1 MNKKVT
7 MSLITILM
15 FAGSMLHLTE
25 AEALENSE
33 DSESKP
39 LELLEEDVSQTQAKI
54 DDYIIEI
61 TEDEE
66 NRDRIIDEIETYEQK
81 ITELEKQLED
91 YDAVILSDNQAS
103 QTDAESVSF
112 IEIIMSTDS
121 ISNMFK
127 ELSDANELA
136 STQRQ
141 VMFEQETT
149 QSELKK
155 AMENMEYEQEELAK
169 IEAEIESGRADVISQ
184 RNELDDKIIQMTK
197 EFEMSDEEQEELFT
211 EKDSIMERTSH
222 LDKEMEANKQRIFK
236 EESEKNERLAKE
248 KSEKEAKEKDT
259 EKQKKDTQDANT
271 SSVDTKGWIRPASGR
286 ISSSY
291 GYREHPVTGEKDSLH
306 AGTDIA
312 GGGAIVASR
321 AGTVASAAFS
331 DTYGNSVIIDH
342 GDGYSTLYAHMQ
354 ANLSVSPGQSV
365 SQGQQLGIMGTT
377 GRSTGVHLHFEV
389 RKDGATID
397 PMNFIK

>member
-1 MNKKVT
+1 

>member
-1 MNKKVT
+1 
-7 MSLITILM
+7 
-15 FAGSMLHLTE
+15 MLHLTE

>member
-1 MNKKVT
+1 MNKKMT
-7 MSLITILM
+7 ISLITILM

-271 SSVDTKGWIRPASGR
+271 SSVDTEGWIRPASGR

-291 GYREHPVTGEKDSLH
+291 GYRVHPVTGEKDSLH

-321 AGTVASAAFS
+321 AGTVTSAEFS
-331 DTYGNSVIIDH
+331 DTYGYSVIIDH

-354 ANLSVSPGQSV
+354 ANLSVAPGQSV

-397 PMNFIK
+397 PMDFIK

>member
-1 MNKKVT
+1 

-271 SSVDTKGWIRPASGR
+271 SSVDTEGWIRPASGR

-291 GYREHPVTGEKDSLH
+291 GYRVHPVTGEKDSLH

-321 AGTVASAAFS
+321 AGTVTSAEFS
-331 DTYGNSVIIDH
+331 DTYGYSVIIDH

-354 ANLSVSPGQSV
+354 ANLSVAPGQSV

-397 PMNFIK
+397 PMDFIK

>member
-1 MNKKVT
+1 
-7 MSLITILM
+7 M

-271 SSVDTKGWIRPASGR
+271 SSVDTEGWIRPASGR

-291 GYREHPVTGEKDSLH
+291 GYRVHPVTGEKDSLH

-321 AGTVASAAFS
+321 AGTVTSAEFS
-331 DTYGNSVIIDH
+331 DTYGYSVIIDH

-354 ANLSVSPGQSV
+354 ANLSVAPGQSV

-397 PMNFIK
+397 PMDFIK

>member
-1 MNKKVT
+1 
-7 MSLITILM
+7 M

>member
-271 SSVDTKGWIRPASGR
+271 SSVDTEGWIRPASGR

-291 GYREHPVTGEKDSLH
+291 GYRVHPVTGEKDSLH

-321 AGTVASAAFS
+321 AGTVTSAEFS
-331 DTYGNSVIIDH
+331 DTYGYSVIIDH

-354 ANLSVSPGQSV
+354 ANLSVAPGQSV

>member
-1 MNKKVT
+1 

-169 IEAEIESGRADVISQ
+169 IETEIESGRADVISQ

-271 SSVDTKGWIRPASGR
+271 SSVDTEGWIRPASGR

-291 GYREHPVTGEKDSLH
+291 GYRVHPVTGEKDSLH

-321 AGTVASAAFS
+321 AGTVTSAEFS
-331 DTYGNSVIIDH
+331 DIYGYSVIIDH

-354 ANLSVSPGQSV
+354 ANLSVAPGQSV

-397 PMNFIK
+397 PMDFIK

>member
-1 MNKKVT
+1 
-7 MSLITILM
+7 M

-39 LELLEEDVSQTQAKI
+39 LELLEEDVSQAQAKI
-54 DDYIIEI
+54 DEYVVEI
-61 TEDEE
+61 TENEE
-66 NRDRIIDEIETYEQK
+66 DKDISKNKIETYKQN
-81 ITELEKQLED
+81 ITEVEKQLED
-91 YDAVILSDNQAS
+91 YDAVMLSDNQTN
-103 QTDAESVSF
+103 QPETESASF

-121 ISNMFK
+121 LSDMFT
-127 ELSDANELA
+127 ELRDANELA
-136 STQRQ
+136 STHRQ
-141 VMFEQETT
+141 IMFEQETT
-149 QSELKK
+149 QSELEK
-155 AMENMEYEQEELAK
+155 AMENMEHEQKELSN
-169 IEAEIESGRADVISQ
+169 IEAEIESGRADLITQ
-184 RNELDDKIIQMTK
+184 RNKLDDKIIQMAK
-197 EFEMSDEEQEELFT
+197 EYEMSDKEQEKLLT

-222 LDKEMEANKQRIFK
+222 LDKEMKANKQRIFK
-236 EESEKNERLAKE
+236 EEDKKAERLAEE
-248 KSEKEAKEKDT
+248 KREKEAKEKDT

-271 SSVDTKGWIRPASGR
+271 SSVDTEGWIRPASGR

-291 GYREHPVTGEKDSLH
+291 GYRVHPVTGEKDSLH

-321 AGTVASAAFS
+321 AGTVTSAEFS
-331 DTYGNSVIIDH
+331 DTYGYSVIIDH

-354 ANLSVSPGQSV
+354 ANLSVAPGQSV

>member
-1 MNKKVT
+1 

-271 SSVDTKGWIRPASGR
+271 SSVDTEGWIRPASGR

-291 GYREHPVTGEKDSLH
+291 GYRVHPVTGEKDSLH

-321 AGTVASAAFS
+321 AGTVTSAEFS
-331 DTYGNSVIIDH
+331 DTYGYSVIIDH

-354 ANLSVSPGQSV
+354 ANLSVAPGQSV